1 MSPEDSS
8 SPASPRT
15 PVPEGT
21 ISVAV
26 GLFINGISTYVFFK
40 IGQQA
45 LGQDGFK
52 PIVTMWFIA
61 FALVPGFFLPIEQET
76 SRALAH
82 RRALGQ
88 GGLPVIKRI
97 VPLAAVILGGLV
109 VALALAARSATNNLF
124 ESNATVT
131 VALLLMLLTYAPM
144 HIARGLSSGQGKF
157 ANYAVIIGLDGTIR
171 VGVCTALWL
180 SGVDNTG
187 IYAIAVGLSPIIGVI
202 YIASRGGLRLTDG
215 PPASWSEIT
224 PNLGW
229 LLLGS
234 LFGAALVN
242 AGPITVDILGSDE
255 PAAVVTRF
263 GNAVIFAR
271 VPLFLFQAVQA
282 ALLPKLARLAAQ
294 RDMVEFRS
302 GLRRLVFLVIGVG
315 VVGTIGAFS
324 IGPWVL
330 ELVYEGGIDR
340 RTMSLLAAASAIYML
355 ALALAQAVIALQG
368 HAAVAYGWITGF
380 ATFVVVAW
388 LSSDDLYLR
397 VELALVVSSLVAL
410 AIFAWVAR
418 AKLAA
423 GFAPDV
429 DSMIEAVTERPLD

>member
-8 SPASPRT
+8 TASSSRA

-21 ISVAV
+21 VSVAV

-97 VPLAAVILGGLV
+97 IPLAAMIFGGLL
-109 VALALAARSATNNLF
+109 VALAIATKSVTNNLF
-124 ESNATVT
+124 EPNATVT
-131 VALLLMLLTYAPM
+131 LALLLMLLTYAPM

-157 ANYAVIIGLDGTIR
+157 SNYALIIGLDGTIR
-171 VGVCTALWL
+171 VVVCAALWL
-180 SGVDNTG
+180 SGIENTG
-187 IYAIAVGLSPIIGVI
+187 VYAVAVGLSPIVGVI
-202 YIASRGGLRLTDG
+202 LVAIRGDLRLHDG

-234 LFGAALVN
+234 LFAAALVN
-242 AGPITVDILGSDE
+242 AGPITVDGILTDAAWRTSRPVSGFVQQKPVE
-255 PAAVVTRF
+255 GQPAEYQTEVAVVYDDEALYVAAHMYDPAPACPEPGWQEVREF
-263 GNAVIFAR
+263 FCPDCASQLAV
-271 VPLFLFQAVQA
+271 
-282 ALLPKLARLAAQ
+282 
-294 RDMVEFRS
+294 E
-302 GLRRLVFLVIGVG
+302 
-315 VVGTIGAFS
+315 VVAPGY
-324 IGPWVL
+324 PVVL
-330 ELVYEGGIDR
+330 EMLPDLDKFYREYLGQPLPDERPDWYRDR
-340 RTMSLLAAASAIYML
+340 TENVTSTWA
-355 ALALAQAVIALQG
+355 
-368 HAAVAYGWITGF
+368 
-380 ATFVVVAW
+380 
-388 LSSDDLYLR
+388 
-397 VELALVVSSLVAL
+397 
-410 AIFAWVAR
+410 AR
-418 AKLAA
+418 A
-423 GFAPDV
+423 G
-429 DSMIEAVTERPLD
+429 

>member
-1 MSPEDSS
+1 MSPEDRSS
-8 SPASPRT
+8 TAASRA

-61 FALVPGFFLPIEQET
+61 FALVPGFFLPLEQET

-88 GGLPVIKRI
+88 GGLPIIKRI
-97 VPLAAVILGGLV
+97 IPLAAIILGGLII
-109 VALALAARSATNNLF
+109 ALAIAARSATSNLF
-124 ESNATVT
+124 ESNASVT
-131 VALLLMLLTYAPM
+131 LALLCMLLTYAPM
-144 HIARGLSSGQGKF
+144 HIARGLSSGSGKF
-157 ANYAVIIGLDGTIR
+157 SNYALIIGLDGTIR
-171 VGVCTALWL
+171 VGVCAALWL
-180 SGVDNTG
+180 AGVESTG
-187 IYAIAVGLSPIIGVI
+187 VYAVAVGLAPIVGVVFV
-202 YIASRGGLRLTDG
+202 AARGDLRLSDG

-234 LFGAALVN
+234 LFAAALVN

-255 PAAVVTRF
+255 PAEVVTRF

-294 RDMVEFRS
+294 GDMDEFTS
-302 GLRRLVFLVIGVG
+302 GLRRLIALVVAVG
-315 VVGTIGAFS
+315 ILGTVGAFA

-340 RTMSLLAAASAIYML
+340 RTMSLLAGASAIYML
-355 ALALAQAVIALQG
+355 ALALAQAVIALHG
-368 HAAVAYGWITGF
+368 HAAVAYGWIAGF
-380 ATFVVVAW
+380 ATFGIVAW

-397 VELALVVSSLVAL
+397 VELALLASSLASLV
-410 AIFAWVAR
+410 IFAVVAR
-418 AKLAA
+418 RQLRA
-423 GFAPDV
+423 GSSVDV
-429 DSMIEAVTERPLD
+429 ESIIEAISDRPIA

>member
-8 SPASPRT
+8 TASSSRA

-21 ISVAV
+21 VSVAV

-97 VPLAAVILGGLV
+97 IPLAAMIFGGLL
-109 VALALAARSATNNLF
+109 VALAIAARSVTSNLF

-131 VALLLMLLTYAPM
+131 LALLLMLLTYAPM

-157 ANYAVIIGLDGTIR
+157 SNYALIIGLDGTIR
-171 VGVCTALWL
+171 VAVCAALWL
-180 SGVDNTG
+180 GGIENTG
-187 IYAIAVGLSPIIGVI
+187 VYAVAVGLSPIVGVI
-202 YIASRGGLRLTDG
+202 LVAIRGDLRLHDG

-234 LFGAALVN
+234 LFAAALVN
-242 AGPITVDILGSDE
+242 AGPITVDILGSNE

-271 VPLFLFQAVQA
+271 IPLFLFQAVQA

-294 RDMVEFRS
+294 GDMVEFRN
-302 GLRRLVFLVIGVG
+302 GLRRLVLLVIGFG
-315 VVGTIGAFS
+315 VVGTLGAFA

-330 ELVYEGGIDR
+330 DLVYDGGIDR
-340 RTMSLLAAASAIYML
+340 RTMCLLAAASAIYML
-355 ALALAQAVIALQG
+355 ALALAQAVIALRG
-368 HAAVAYGWITGF
+368 HAAVAYGWIVGF
-380 ATFVVVAW
+380 VSFGLVAW
-388 LSSDDLYLR
+388 LASSDLYLR
-397 VELALVVSSLVAL
+397 VELALVASSVVSL
-410 AIFAWVAR
+410 AVFAWVAKT
-418 AKLAA
+418 KLEAGSAA
-423 GFAPDV
+423 DV
-429 DSMIEAVTERPLD
+429 DSMIEAITERPLD